1 MSRRIVCGC
10 AVVAAFCFAAT
21 AQSAK
26 PYNPPKTAWGDP
38 DLQGVW
44 TGTSMIGTPVQ
55 RPANFGDR
63 TVLTEQEFAQ
73 REARRKGEEEF
84 DTAEKEGAITRCDP
98 KRGGLGNTPETC
110 SNGVSIGPPLYW
122 QDRGT
127 PNRQASLVVDPPDG
141 RIPPLTAEAQKR
153 IAELAVARRGHG
165 PADSYKDRSM
175 WERCITRGA
184 IGLLP
189 TGYNN
194 GNEIVQAPG
203 YVVLRIEMIHD
214 TRVIPLDGRPHE
226 PPAIRSFTGDSRGH
240 FEGNTLVVETTNFT
254 PETNLNNTPVSEDLK
269 LIERFTRVGPDT
281 VDYRVTVDDPKT
293 WTRPWTMEF
302 PLRHEGGYKL
312 YEYACH
318 EANYFMYDALTGARK
333 QEQAAAG
340 K

>member
-1 MSRRIVCGC
+1 MNRRIVCGF
-10 AVVAAFCFAAT
+10 AVVAALWLPAS

-26 PYNPPKTAWGDP
+26 PYNPPKTPWGDP

-63 TVLTEQEFAQ
+63 TTLTEQEFEQ
-73 REARRKGEEEF
+73 RAARRKGEEEF
-84 DTAEKEGAITRCDP
+84 DTSEREGAITRCDP

-153 IAELAVARRGHG
+153 MAGLAAARRGHG
-165 PADSYKDRSM
+165 PADSYTDRSM

-214 TRVIPLDGRPHE
+214 TRVIPLDGRPHGSS
-226 PPAIRSFTGDSRGH
+226 AIRSFSGDSRGH

-254 PETNLNNTPVSEDLK
+254 RETNINNTPVSEDLK

-293 WTRPWTMEF
+293 WTRPWSMEF
-302 PLRHEGGYKL
+302 PLRHEAGYKL

-333 QEQAAAG
+333 QEQAAA

>member
-1 MSRRIVCGC
+1 MNRRIVCGF
-10 AVVAAFCFAAT
+10 AVVSALWLPAS

-26 PYNPPKTAWGDP
+26 PYNPPKTPWGDP

-63 TVLTEQEFAQ
+63 TTLTEQEFAQ

-84 DTAEKEGAITRCDP
+84 DTAEKEGAVTRCDP

-141 RIPPLTAEAQKR
+141 RIPPLTAEGQKR
-153 IAELAVARRGHG
+153 IAEAAALRRGHG
-165 PADSYKDRSM
+165 PADSYRDRSM

-226 PPAIRSFTGDSRGH
+226 SSAIRSFSGDSRGH
-240 FEGNTLVVETTNFT
+240 FDGNTLVVETTNFT
-254 PETNLNNTPVSEDLK
+254 RETNINNTPVSEDLK
-269 LIERFTRVGPDT
+269 LIERFTRAGPDT

-293 WTRPWTMEF
+293 WTRPWTMGF
-302 PLRHEGGYKL
+302 PLRHEAGYKL

-333 QEQAAAG
+333 QEQAAAA

>member
-1 MSRRIVCGC
+1 MNPRIIRAFA
-10 AVVAAFCFAAT
+10 AVVAFCLAAA

-26 PYNPPKTAWGDP
+26 PYNPPKTLWGDP

-63 TVLTEQEFAQ
+63 TVLTEQEYAQ

-141 RIPPLTAEAQKR
+141 RIPPMTAEAEKR
-153 IAELAVARRGHG
+153 IADRAAARRGHG
-165 PADSYKDRSM
+165 PADSYTDRSM

-194 GNEIVQAPG
+194 GDEIMQAPG

-226 PPAIRSFTGDSRGH
+226 SPAIRSFIGDSRGH

-254 PETNLNNTPVSEDLK
+254 PETNINNTPVSADLK
-269 LIERFTRVGPDT
+269 LVERFTRVGPDT

-302 PLRHEGGYKL
+302 PLRHEAGYKL

-333 QEQAAAG
+333 QEKAAAG
-340 K
+340 N